1 MPNYLEL
8 PVGPDTPEVIN
19 AVIEIPLEGINKY
32 EYDKELHVFRLDR
45 NLYSPV
51 HYPGDYGFIPST
63 LGDDGDPLDVLVLV
77 DTPSFS
83 GCVMEVRPI
92 GLLEMTDQGLGDEK
106 VLAVGKGNP
115 RYKDVWNFSEI
126 YPHILKEITHFFSIY
141 KDLEG
146 KRVEVRAG
154 ATLPLPAQR
163 SSRRSSASSKR
174 RPNKLWR
181 TLLTLRPRRDLLIP
195 SHNAASRC
203 YIDRERSGLEESAC
217 TTTAPGRGCTQVKT
231 ADEPPQRNNVGTGE
245 ILPRNLTAHV

>member
-1 MPNYLEL
+1 MVRLSALERGWLFIHLVDLRPSRPGIPESNFCETKRREPKSMVNYLEL
-8 PVGPDTPEVIN
+8 PVGSDSPEVIN

-32 EYDKELHVFRLDR
+32 EYDKKLHVFRLDR

-77 DTPSFS
+77 DAPSFP

-92 GLLEMTDQGLGDEK
+92 GLLEMRDQGLGDEK

-126 YPHILKEITHFFSIY
+126 YPHVLKEITHFFAIY

-146 KRVEVRAG
+146 KRVEVKGWRDAQFARAKV
-154 ATLPLPAQR
+154 LEAQQR
-163 SSRRSSASSKR
+163 FLDNRAEA
-174 RPNKLWR
+174 
-181 TLLTLRPRRDLLIP
+181 DLK
-195 SHNAASRC
+195 SAAS
-203 YIDRERSGLEESAC
+203 
-217 TTTAPGRGCTQVKT
+217 K
-231 ADEPPQRNNVGTGE
+231 
-245 ILPRNLTAHV
+245 